1 MVEWSRTRKNSSIAL
16 RQKQPSRP
24 WIKAAR
30 NKHTTMSHAK
40 IARVF
45 APAVALAAAALLVAV
60 TPRVA
65 MAGGTPQVGSVA
77 PDFSLPT
84 AAGKTIKLSDL
95 RGKVVVVNFFA
106 TWCPP
111 CRAETP
117 DLVAASNA
125 FAPRGVVFVGV
136 DAKESAQLVNQFAA
150 AKDVAYIL
158 ALDSDGKV
166 DERYDVR
173 AIPTTYVVDRDGRI
187 AYRQLDLLEG
197 PVLVSA
203 LTDVVAGRVP
213 NQSPLDRR
221 FATTATTATAQVDAL
236 VSTANAAKAHGDVKS
251 AFVASGKAIAA
262 GVAAN
267 KQLDALQ
274 NANGSSSIN
283 YFTSTQQRDAL
294 GVALAHAYQLHVSLK
309 PGATTAKSELEQAEL
324 LFGQAAEDE
333 ERFADALALYKQAAA
348 LAPKDTKALDGEYL
362 AAFEMHD
369 YSTAQT
375 AALTETQV
383 APTDPESWLTLA
395 SADNSAKQYDGAIAA
410 EGIALALASVD
421 YALHPSKKHAAY
433 EVGRVYLKMGRSAI
447 LAGNNDEA
455 ASYLAN
461 SPALAP
467 GTIVAQQAQEQL
479 VALSPQP
486 VYVAVSGAR
495 HVAALGSQPAKLWVT
510 VHNAAAQTRMVH
522 LAAVNVPKKW
532 VLSFCYDKV
541 CDPYKSD
548 VSLGPNATRR
558 VELQVVPLSSTQGP
572 WDMKLAPSGVD
583 QMNVDLNART
593 AKASITVLA
602 S

>member
-1 MVEWSRTRKNSSIAL
+1 MSF
-16 RQKQPSRP
+16 
-24 WIKAAR
+24 AR
-30 NKHTTMSHAK
+30 
-40 IARVF
+40 IARG
-45 APAVALAAAALLVAV
+45 LAAAAALAVAASLVAIN
-60 TPRVA
+60 PAVA
-65 MAGGTPQVGSVA
+65 RAAGPPQVGSVA

-84 AAGKTIKLSDL
+84 ADGKTVKLSDL
-95 RGKVVVVNFFA
+95 RGKIVVVNFFA

-111 CRAETP
+111 CRAETA
-117 DLVAASNA
+117 DLVASSNA

-150 AKDVAYIL
+150 AKDVAFIL
-158 ALDSDGKV
+158 ALDSDGAV
-166 DERYDVR
+166 NQRYDVR
-173 AIPTTYVVDRDGRI
+173 AIPTTYIVDRTGRI

-197 PVLVSA
+197 KVLASA
-203 LTDVVAGRVP
+203 LDDVVAGRVP

-221 FATTATTATAQVDAL
+221 FAAIATGATAQVNAL
-236 VSTANAAKAHGDVKS
+236 VSTSIAAKSHGDVNS
-251 AFVASGKAIAA
+251 AFLASGKAISA

-274 NANGSSSIN
+274 SADGSSSIN

-294 GVALAHAYQLHVSLK
+294 DIALAQAYQTHVSTK
-309 PGATTAKSELEQAEL
+309 PGATTAKSEMEQADL
-324 LFGQAAEDE
+324 LLGQAAEDQ

-362 AAFEMHD
+362 AAYELRD
-369 YSTAQT
+369 YATAV
-375 AALTETQV
+375 AASLTETRV

-395 SADNSAKQYDGAIAA
+395 SADNGAKQFEDAVAA
-410 EGIALALASVD
+410 EGVALALASVD

-433 EVGRVYLKMGRSAI
+433 EVGRVYLKMGRSEI
-447 LAGNNDEA
+447 LAGNTDA
-455 ASYLAN
+455 AAAYLAN
-461 SPALAP
+461 SPIIAP

-495 HVAALGSQPAKLWVT
+495 RVAAAGSQSANLWVT

-522 LAAVNVPKKW
+522 LSAVNVPKKW

-541 CDPYKSD
+541 CDPFKSD

-558 VELQVVPLSSTQGP
+558 VELRVVPLSSTKGP
-572 WDMKLAPSGVD
+572 WNMKLAPSGVD
-583 QMNVDLNART
+583 QMNVDVDART

>member
-1 MVEWSRTRKNSSIAL
+1 MSYATN
-16 RQKQPSRP
+16 
-24 WIKAAR
+24 AR
-30 NKHTTMSHAK
+30 L
-40 IARVF
+40 VG
-45 APAVALAAAALLVAV
+45 AVAALAAAAAFVAFAS
-60 TPRVA
+60 TAA
-65 MAGGTPQVGSVA
+65 MAAGPPQVGSIA

-84 AAGKTIKLSDL
+84 ADGKTVKLSDL

-117 DLVAASNA
+117 DLVATSSA

-166 DERYDVR
+166 NERYDVR
-173 AIPTTYVVDRDGRI
+173 AIPTTYVVDRQGRI
-187 AYRQLDLLEG
+187 AYRQLDQLEG
-197 PVLVSA
+197 TVLASA

-221 FATTATTATAQVDAL
+221 FAAIAAQATAQVGAL
-236 VSTANAAKAHGDVKS
+236 NKAASAAQARGD
-251 AFVASGKAIAA
+251 ASGASLTSSKAIAT

-274 NANGSSSIN
+274 NSDGSSSIN
-283 YFTSTQQRDAL
+283 YFTSTQARDAL
-294 GVALAHAYQLHVSLK
+294 GVALARAYQVHVAAK
-309 PGATTAKSELEQAEL
+309 PAAAPAKSELEQADL
-324 LFGQAAEDE
+324 LLGQAAEDE

-369 YSTAQT
+369 YPTGVA

-383 APTDPESWLTLA
+383 APVDPESWLTLA
-395 SADNSAKQYDGAIAA
+395 SADNSVKKYDDAIAA
-410 EGIALALASVD
+410 EGSALALASVD

-447 LAGNNDEA
+447 LAGDDDA
-455 ASYLAN
+455 AGTYLAE
-461 SPALAP
+461 STALAP
-467 GTIVAQQAQEQL
+467 GTIVAQQALEQL

-495 HVAALGSQPAKLWVT
+495 QAAAQASQPAKLWVT
-510 VHNAAAQTRMVH
+510 VHNAAPQTRMVH
-522 LAAVNVPKKW
+522 LSAVNVPKKW

-548 VSLGPNATRR
+548 VSLAPNSTRR

-572 WDMKLAPSGVD
+572 WGMKLAPSGVD
-583 QMNVDLNART
+583 QMDVDVDART